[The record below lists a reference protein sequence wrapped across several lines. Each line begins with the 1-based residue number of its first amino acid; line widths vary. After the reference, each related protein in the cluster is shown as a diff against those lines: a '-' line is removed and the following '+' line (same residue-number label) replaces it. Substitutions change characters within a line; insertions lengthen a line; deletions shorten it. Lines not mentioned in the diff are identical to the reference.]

1 MDNNTLIKIG
11 RNHSSEDII
20 RAFNLAREV
29 GFNFIN
35 MDLILGLPGE
45 DKSRI
50 NNTLA
55 HIKSLQPENLTIHI
69 MSLKRGSK
77 LSENINNYNFDQ
89 GKNILEMQ
97 ETTRSFALNNG
108 YQPYYLYRQK
118 YMLGNLENIG
128 YCKNGYRSIYNI
140 LIMSE
145 KQTILGLGA
154 GSVTKVFFP
163 EEDRI
168 ERFPNVKDVRL
179 YNNRIRG
186 IIDKKLL
193 LLDSLYSKN
202 Y

>member
-1 MDNNTLIKIG
+1 
-11 RNHSSEDII
+11 
-20 RAFNLAREV
+20 
-29 GFNFIN
+29 
-35 MDLILGLPGE
+35 
-45 DKSRI
+45 
-50 NNTLA
+50 
-55 HIKSLQPENLTIHI
+55 
-69 MSLKRGSK
+69 
-77 LSENINNYNFDQ
+77 
-89 GKNILEMQ
+89 
-97 ETTRSFALNNG
+97 
-108 YQPYYLYRQK
+108 
-118 YMLGNLENIG
+118 MLGNLENIG